1 MKLAPKRKGEGSG
14 KKDYKRKSLPA
25 RRSPST
31 GKFYV
36 ESGESV
42 SPNHAKLSP
51 NDAKMGLNNTNL
63 SPNWTHVSVRDS
75 KFLSPGWCYP
85 CPF

>member
-1 MKLAPKRKGEGSG
+1 MAPKRKGERSG

-36 ESGESV
+36 ESSKSV
-42 SPNHAKLSP
+42 SPNHTKLSLT
-51 NDAKMGLNNTNL
+51 DAKMGLNDTNL
-63 SPNWTHVSVRDS
+63 SLNWAHVSVRDS
-75 KFLSPGWCYP
+75 KFLSPG
-85 CPF
+85 